1 MNVKEIAISEKEIH
15 KHFSKIASKYRSLRT
30 TDLEPILHIKNK
42 LNGKSGI
49 SIADVGCGDGRYS
62 LELLRCLGD
71 NCYIHC
77 IDSNENMLKY
87 LKDYLT
93 EQNAMNFCVKPGDA
107 NKLPLE
113 NDSMDCIVT
122 FNAIHHFDIQKFLGE
137 VLRSLKDDGHLF
149 IYTRLRNQNSRN
161 IWGLYFPLFSGME
174 NRLYE
179 LDELKSHIQEADMK
193 IHSAKVFGHHRASS
207 LERLLEQAKNKHYS
221 TFELYD
227 GTFGNYLDEFRKNI
241 QNNYEDWDN
250 VTWQDENILI
260 EIRK

>member
-1 MNVKEIAISEKEIH
+1 MNMKEIAVNENKTYE
-15 KHFSKIASKYRSLRT
+15 HFSKIASKYRSLRT
-30 TDLEPILHIKNK
+30 TDLEHILHIKNK
-42 LNGKSGI
+42 LNVKSRI

-62 LELLRCLGD
+62 LELLKCLG
-71 NCYIHC
+71 NKCYLHC
-77 IDSNENMLKY
+77 IDSNENMLKN
-87 LKDYLT
+87 LKDYFAK
-93 EQNAMNFCVKPGDA
+93 QNAMNFCVRRGDA
-107 NKLPLE
+107 NKLPLK

-122 FNAIHHFDIQKFLGE
+122 FNAIHHFDIQRFLGE
-137 VLRSLKDDGHLF
+137 VFGCLKDDSHLF

-161 IWGLYFPLFSGME
+161 IWGLYFPLFSEIE

-179 LDELKSHIQEADMK
+179 LDELKSYIREADMK

-241 QNNYEDWDN
+241 QKNYEDLDN
-250 VTWQDENILI
+250 ITWQDENILL

>member
-227 GTFGNYLDEFRKNI
+227 GEFGDYLDEFRKNI

>member
-1 MNVKEIAISEKEIH
+1 MVMKEIAVSENKTYD
-15 KHFSKIASKYRSLRT
+15 HFSKIASKYRSLRT
-30 TDLEPILHIKNK
+30 TDLEHILYIKNK
-42 LNGKSGI
+42 INGKSRI
-49 SIADVGCGDGRYS
+49 SMADVGCGDGRYS
-62 LELLRCLGD
+62 LELLKCLGD
-71 NCYIHC
+71 KCYLHC
-77 IDSNENMLKY
+77 IDSNENMLKN
-87 LKDYLT
+87 LKGYFA
-93 EQNAMNFCVKPGDA
+93 EKNAMNFCVRRGDA

-122 FNAIHHFDIQKFLGE
+122 FNAIHHFDIQRFLGE
-137 VLRSLKDDGHLF
+137 VFGCLKDDSHLF

-227 GTFGNYLDEFRKNI
+227 GTFGNHLDEFRKNI
-241 QNNYEDWDN
+241 QKNYEDLDN
-250 VTWQDENILI
+250 ITWQDENILL

>member
-62 LELLRCLGD
+62 LELLRYLGD

-77 IDSNENMLKY
+77 IDSNENMLEH

-122 FNAIHHFDIQKFLGE
+122 FNAIHLFDIQKFLGE

-149 IYTRLRNQNSRN
+149 IYTRLRNQNSRS
-161 IWGLYFPLFSGME
+161 IWGQHFPLFSDME

-179 LDELKSHIQEADMK
+179 LDELKSHILEADMK
-193 IHSAKVFGHHRASS
+193 IQPTKVFGYHRASS
-207 LERLLEQAKNKHYS
+207 LERLVEQAKNKHYS

-227 GTFGNYLDEFRKNI
+227 GKFGDYLDEFRKNI